1 MKRTMK
7 HVVTL
12 LFTLSSVSLAATTQ
26 ADGTSNAPAADL
38 ANGAKV
44 YAATCAQCHGP
55 KGEGIMDAP
64 TLVGETDL
72 AKVKAQVENGGQ
84 QMPPMK
90 QTLTEREIADVAR
103 FVLEKLGK

>member
-1 MKRTMK
+1 MKAIAS
-7 HVVTL
+7 L
-12 LFTLSSVSLAATTQ
+12 LFMLSSALFAAATQ
-26 ADGTSNAPAADL
+26 ADDL

-64 TLVGETDL
+64 TLVGETDP
-72 AKVKAQVENGGQ
+72 AKVKQQIENGGQ
-84 QMPPMK
+84 QMPAMK
-90 QTLTEREIADVAR
+90 KTLTEREIADVAR